1 MGLDTYVD
9 ITFKRNGE
17 KITLPIVYMRKC
29 YSMARN
35 LSDVL
40 CCGDFDAV
48 LDAAMTAENIKDYL
62 EDLRNAYQDEINALC
77 STPEGEYTYNYPDS
91 IWELPAYLQI
101 LHRCLCKIDLA
112 LLFFQGRIDFFE
124 LINWFDENSQLS
136 DKTLQTD
143 VIDDEEGELR
153 VNDFEYEF
161 YFCNSY

>member
-17 KITLPIVYMRKC
+17 KITFPIVYMRKC
-29 YSMARN
+29 YSMARK
-35 LSDVL
+35 LSGIL

-48 LDAAMTAENIKDYL
+48 LDDVITAEEVRDYL
-62 EDLRNAYQDEINALC
+62 EDLRNAYQDEINTLC
-77 STPEGEYTYNYPDS
+77 SIPEGECVDDYFDS

-112 LLFFQGRIDFFE
+112 LLFFQGRVDFFDLVDYFE
-124 LINWFDENSQLS
+124 KGSQIL
-136 DKTLQTD
+136 DTKLQT
-143 VIDDEEGELR
+143 EEEDGLR
-153 VNDFEYEF
+153 VKDFEYEF

>member
-17 KITLPIVYMRKC
+17 KITFPIVYMRKC

-40 CCGDFDAV
+40 CCGNFDAV
-48 LDAAMTAENIKDYL
+48 LDATVTAGEIKNYL
-62 EDLRNAYQDEINALC
+62 KDLKTAYQDEINTLC
-77 STPEGEYTYNYPDS
+77 SIPEREYTSDYFDS

-124 LINWFDENSQLS
+124 LVNWFDENSQLS

-143 VIDDEEGELR
+143 VDDEEGDLR
-153 VNDFEYEF
+153 VKDFEYEF
-161 YFCNSY
+161 YFGNSY

>member
-17 KITLPIVYMRKC
+17 KITLPIIYMRKC

-35 LSDVL
+35 LSASL
-40 CCGDFDAV
+40 CCGDFDSI
-48 LDAAMTAENIKDYL
+48 LDDVITAEEVKDYL
-62 EDLRNAYQDEINALC
+62 EDLRTAYQEEIDTLC
-77 STPEGEYTYNYPDS
+77 SIPEGECIGNYFDS

-101 LHRCLCKIDLA
+101 LHRCLCKIDLT

-124 LINWFDENSQLS
+124 LIDWFDENSQLS

-143 VIDDEEGELR
+143 VDDDEEGELG
-153 VNDFEYEF
+153 VKDFEYEF
-161 YFCNSY
+161 YFCNLY

>member
-9 ITFKRNGE
+9 ITFKRNSE

-35 LSDVL
+35 LSVSL
-40 CCGDFDAV
+40 CCDDFDAV
-48 LDAAMTAENIKDYL
+48 LDDVITAEEVKDYL
-62 EDLRNAYQDEINALC
+62 EDLRTAYQEEIDTLC
-77 STPEGEYTYNYPDS
+77 SIPEGECTGNYFDS

-101 LHRCLCKIDLA
+101 LHRCLCKIDLT

-124 LINWFDENSQLS
+124 LVDWFDENSQLS

-143 VIDDEEGELR
+143 VDDEEGELG
-153 VNDFEYEF
+153 VKDFEYEF

>member
-29 YSMARN
+29 YSMAQN
-35 LSDVL
+35 LSASL

-48 LDAAMTAENIKDYL
+48 LDDVITAEEVRDYL
-62 EDLRNAYQDEINALC
+62 EDLRTAYQDEINTLC
-77 STPEGEYTYNYPDS
+77 SIPEGEYISDYFDS

-101 LHRCLCKIDLA
+101 LHRCLYKIDLT
-112 LLFFQGRIDFFE
+112 LLFFQGRVDFFDLVE
-124 LINWFDENSQLS
+124 RFEEGSQLS
-136 DKTLQTD
+136 DTKLQT
-143 VIDDEEGELR
+143 EEEDSLR
-153 VNDFEYEF
+153 VKDFEYEF

>member
-17 KITLPIVYMRKC
+17 KITLPIIYMRKC

-40 CCGDFDAV
+40 CCGDFDTV
-48 LDAAMTAENIKDYL
+48 LDDVITAEEVKDYL
-62 EDLRNAYQDEINALC
+62 EDLRTAYQDEIDTLC
-77 STPEGEYTYNYPDS
+77 SISEREYIGDYFDS
-91 IWELPAYLQI
+91 IWELPAYMQI

-112 LLFFQGRIDFFE
+112 LLFFQGRVDFFD
-124 LINWFDENSQLS
+124 LVDYF
-136 DKTLQTD
+136 
-143 VIDDEEGELR
+143 EEGSQILGTKFQTEEERGLR

>member
-17 KITLPIVYMRKC
+17 KITLPIIYMRKC

-35 LSDVL
+35 LSDSL
-40 CCGDFDAV
+40 CCGDFDVV
-48 LDAAMTAENIKDYL
+48 LDDVITAEEIRDYL
-62 EDLRNAYQDEINALC
+62 EDLRTAYQDEIDTLC
-77 STPEGEYTYNYPDS
+77 SVPEGECASNYFDS

-101 LHRCLCKIDLA
+101 LHRCLCKIDLT
-112 LLFFQGRIDFFE
+112 LLFFQGRIDFFD
-124 LINWFDENSQLS
+124 LVDWFEENSQLS

-143 VIDDEEGELR
+143 VDDEENELG
-153 VNDFEYEF
+153 VKDFEYEF

>member
-40 CCGDFDAV
+40 CCGNFDAV
-48 LDAAMTAENIKDYL
+48 LDAAVTAGEIKNYL
-62 EDLRNAYQDEINALC
+62 KDLKTAYQDEINTLC
-77 STPEGEYTYNYPDS
+77 SIPEREYTSDYFDS

-124 LINWFDENSQLS
+124 LVNWFDENSQLS

-143 VIDDEEGELR
+143 VDDEEGDLR
-153 VNDFEYEF
+153 VKDFEYEF
-161 YFCNSY
+161 YFGNSY

>member
-17 KITLPIVYMRKC
+17 KITLPIIYMRKC
-29 YSMARN
+29 YSMAQN
-35 LSDVL
+35 LSASL

-48 LDAAMTAENIKDYL
+48 LDDVITAEEVKDYL
-62 EDLRNAYQDEINALC
+62 EDLRTAYQEEIDTLC
-77 STPEGEYTYNYPDS
+77 SVPEGECTGNYFDS

-101 LHRCLCKIDLA
+101 LHRCLCKIDLT

-124 LINWFDENSQLS
+124 LVDWFDENSQLS

-143 VIDDEEGELR
+143 VDDDEEGELG
-153 VNDFEYEF
+153 VKDFEYEF

>member
-29 YSMARN
+29 YSMAQN
-35 LSDVL
+35 LSASL

-48 LDAAMTAENIKDYL
+48 LDAAVTAGEIKNYL
-62 EDLRNAYQDEINALC
+62 QDLRTAYQDEINTLC
-77 STPEGEYTYNYPDS
+77 SIQEGQYIGDYFDS

-101 LHRCLCKIDLA
+101 LHRCLCKIDLT

-124 LINWFDENSQLS
+124 LVNWFDENSQLS
-136 DKTLQTD
+136 DTKLQA
-143 VIDDEEGELR
+143 EEENGLR
-153 VNDFEYEF
+153 VKDFEYEF

>member
-17 KITLPIVYMRKC
+17 KITLPIIYMRKC

-35 LSDVL
+35 LSASL
-40 CCGDFDAV
+40 YCGDFDAV
-48 LDAAMTAENIKDYL
+48 LDDVITAEEIKDYL
-62 EDLRNAYQDEINALC
+62 EDLRAAYQDEIDTLC
-77 STPEGEYTYNYPDS
+77 SVPEGECTGNYFDS

-101 LHRCLCKIDLA
+101 LHRCLCKIDLT

-124 LINWFDENSQLS
+124 LVDWFDENSQLS
-136 DKTLQTD
+136 DKTFQTD
-143 VIDDEEGELR
+143 VDDEEGELG
-153 VNDFEYEF
+153 VKDFEYEF

>member
-17 KITLPIVYMRKC
+17 KIVLPIVYMRKC

-40 CCGDFDAV
+40 CCGNFDAV
-48 LDAAMTAENIKDYL
+48 LDAAVTAGEIKDYL
-62 EDLRNAYQDEINALC
+62 KDLRTAYQDEINTLC
-77 STPEGEYTYNYPDS
+77 SIPEGQYTDNYPDS

-124 LINWFDENSQLS
+124 LVNWFDENFQLS
-136 DKTLQTD
+136 DKTLQTE
-143 VIDDEEGELR
+143 VDDEEGDLR
-153 VNDFEYEF
+153 VKDFEYEF
-161 YFCNSY
+161 YFGNSY

>member
-1 MGLDTYVD
+1 MGLDTYVN

-17 KITLPIVYMRKC
+17 KIILPIIYMRKC

-35 LSDVL
+35 LSGIL

-48 LDAAMTAENIKDYL
+48 LDAAMTAEDIKDYL
-62 EDLRNAYQDEINALC
+62 EDLRTAYQDEINTLC
-77 STPEGEYTYNYPDS
+77 SIPEGQCTGNYLDS

-101 LHRCLCKIDLA
+101 LYRCLHKIDLA

-124 LINWFDENSQLS
+124 LVNWFDENSQLS
-136 DKTLQTD
+136 DTKLQAEEE
-143 VIDDEEGELR
+143 IDLR

>member
-17 KITLPIVYMRKC
+17 KITFPIVYMRKC
-29 YSMARN
+29 YSMAQN
-35 LSDVL
+35 LSVSL

-48 LDAAMTAENIKDYL
+48 LDDVITAEEVKGYL
-62 EDLRNAYQDEINALC
+62 EDLRNAYQDEINTLC
-77 STPEGEYTYNYPDS
+77 SIPEGECADDYFDS

-112 LLFFQGRIDFFE
+112 LLFFQGRVDFFDLVDYFE
-124 LINWFDENSQLS
+124 KGSQIL
-136 DKTLQTD
+136 DTKLQT
-143 VIDDEEGELR
+143 EEEDGLG
-153 VNDFEYEF
+153 VKDFEYEF

>member
-29 YSMARN
+29 YSMAQN
-35 LSDVL
+35 LSASL
-40 CCGDFDAV
+40 CRGDFDAV
-48 LDAAMTAENIKDYL
+48 LDDVITVEEVRDYL
-62 EDLRNAYQDEINALC
+62 EDLRTAYQDEINTLC
-77 STPEGEYTYNYPDS
+77 SIPEGECTDDYFDS

-112 LLFFQGRIDFFE
+112 LLFFQGRVDFFDLVDYFE
-124 LINWFDENSQLS
+124 KGSQIL
-136 DKTLQTD
+136 DTKLQT
-143 VIDDEEGELR
+143 EEEDGLG

>member
-1 MGLDTYVD
+1 MGLSTYVD
-9 ITFKRNGE
+9 IIFKRNGK

-29 YSMARN
+29 YSMAQN
-35 LSDVL
+35 LSGVL

-48 LDAAMTAENIKDYL
+48 LDAAMTAEDIKDYL
-62 EDLRNAYQDEINALC
+62 EDLRTAYQDEIDTLC
-77 STPEGEYTYNYPDS
+77 SIPEGQYIGNYPDS

-124 LINWFDENSQLS
+124 LVNWFDENSQLS

-143 VIDDEEGELR
+143 VDDEEGELR
-153 VNDFEYEF
+153 VKDFEYEF

>member
-40 CCGDFDAV
+40 CCGNFDAV
-48 LDAAMTAENIKDYL
+48 LDAAVTAGEIKNYL
-62 EDLRNAYQDEINALC
+62 EDLKTAYQDEINTLC
-77 STPEGEYTYNYPDS
+77 SSPEREYTSDYFDS

-124 LINWFDENSQLS
+124 LVNWFDENSQLS

-143 VIDDEEGELR
+143 VDDEEGDLR
-153 VNDFEYEF
+153 VKDFEYEF
-161 YFCNSY
+161 YFGNSY

>member
-1 MGLDTYVD
+1 MGLSTYVD
-9 ITFKRNGE
+9 IIFKRNGE

-29 YSMARN
+29 YSMAQN
-35 LSDVL
+35 LSGIL

-48 LDAAMTAENIKDYL
+48 LDDVITVEEVKDYL
-62 EDLRNAYQDEINALC
+62 EDLRTAYQDEINTLC
-77 STPEGEYTYNYPDS
+77 SIPEGQCTGNYLDS

-101 LHRCLCKIDLA
+101 LHRCLYKIDLT

-124 LINWFDENSQLS
+124 LIDFFDENSQLS
-136 DKTLQTD
+136 DTKLQA
-143 VIDDEEGELR
+143 EEESDLR

>member
-40 CCGDFDAV
+40 CCGNFDAV
-48 LDAAMTAENIKDYL
+48 LDAAVTAGEIKNYL
-62 EDLRNAYQDEINALC
+62 QDLRVAYQDEINTLC
-77 STPEGEYTYNYPDS
+77 SISEGQYTDNYPDS

-124 LINWFDENSQLS
+124 LVNWFDENSQLS
-136 DKTLQTD
+136 DKTLQTE
-143 VIDDEEGELR
+143 VDDEEGELR
-153 VNDFEYEF
+153 VKDFEYEF
-161 YFCNSY
+161 YFGNSY

>member
-17 KITLPIVYMRKC
+17 KVTLPIVYMRKC

-35 LSDVL
+35 LSDTL
-40 CCGDFDAV
+40 CGGGFDIV
-48 LDAAMTAENIKDYL
+48 LDTVMTAEDIKNYL
-62 EDLRNAYQDEINALC
+62 EDLRTAYQDEIDTLC
-77 STPEGEYTYNYPDS
+77 SVPEGEWASNYFDS

-101 LHRCLCKIDLA
+101 LHRCLCKIDLT
-112 LLFFQGRIDFFE
+112 LLFFQGHIDFFD
-124 LINWFDENSQLS
+124 LVDWFEENSQLS

-143 VIDDEEGELR
+143 ANNDEEGELGAK
-153 VNDFEYEF
+153 DFEYEF

>member
-40 CCGDFDAV
+40 CCGNFDTV
-48 LDAAMTAENIKDYL
+48 LDAAATAGEIKNYL
-62 EDLRNAYQDEINALC
+62 EDLRTAYQDEINTLC
-77 STPEGEYTYNYPDS
+77 SIPERGYTSDYFDS

-124 LINWFDENSQLS
+124 LVNWFDENSQLS

-143 VIDDEEGELR
+143 VDDEEGELR
-153 VNDFEYEF
+153 VKDFEYEF
-161 YFCNSY
+161 YFGNSY

>member
-48 LDAAMTAENIKDYL
+48 LDAAVTAGEIKNYL
-62 EDLRNAYQDEINALC
+62 QDLRVAYQDEINTLC
-77 STPEGEYTYNYPDS
+77 SISEGQYTDNYPDS

-124 LINWFDENSQLS
+124 LVNWFDENSQLS
-136 DKTLQTD
+136 DKTLQTE
-143 VIDDEEGELR
+143 VDDEEGELR
-153 VNDFEYEF
+153 VKDFEYEF
-161 YFCNSY
+161 YFGNSY

>member
-35 LSDVL
+35 LSVSL
-40 CCGDFDAV
+40 CCDDFDAV
-48 LDAAMTAENIKDYL
+48 LDDVITAEDIRNYL
-62 EDLRNAYQDEINALC
+62 EDLRTAYQDEIDTLC
-77 STPEGEYTYNYPDS
+77 SVPEGECTNNYFDS

-112 LLFFQGRIDFFE
+112 LLFFQGRINFFDLVDCFE
-124 LINWFDENSQLS
+124 ENSQLS

-143 VIDDEEGELR
+143 ADDEEGELG
-153 VNDFEYEF
+153 VKDFEYEF

>member
-40 CCGDFDAV
+40 CCGNFDAV
-48 LDAAMTAENIKDYL
+48 LDAAVTAGEIKNYL
-62 EDLRNAYQDEINALC
+62 EDLKTAYQDEINTLC
-77 STPEGEYTYNYPDS
+77 SIPEREYTSDYFDS

-124 LINWFDENSQLS
+124 LVNWFDENSQLS

-143 VIDDEEGELR
+143 VDDEEGDLR
-153 VNDFEYEF
+153 VKDFEYEF
-161 YFCNSY
+161 YFGNSY